1 MRTKKTT
8 AVIVAVVMVLLC
20 VSLCLTGCEDKG
32 YTWLDSVNIVA
43 RLTEEGDL
51 VVSETWHA
59 VITEDEIR
67 NLYRNISVKDADF
80 GVNVEITDF
89 SVSDA
94 NGTSY
99 TELINPSN
107 PSGSNANRGAK
118 NVYYLYDY
126 GNSTVELGCYFERVD
141 YTEKT
146 VTFNYTLRNMARKYN
161 DCVEL
166 YWKIID
172 EDFSLYVKDLSV
184 ELYLPSGAVVTD
196 ETCFW
201 LHTEVDDSDTENQSD
216 RMVFS
221 AEKLST
227 GNYFEIRALTPVSLY
242 SDVVKTRDESVL
254 ESIYQT
260 ELTEYEA
267 YMAEIK
273 KRNDLGIFSIVASCL
288 MAVGGVVFAVFYPK
302 HYKKSKGLYP
312 EYLREIPEEF
322 TVAEAGHFFYYY
334 TGGGKGARNRGKL
347 FSATIVDLAR
357 KGYVNIAPISDGKS
371 YTLAVSDVPEA
382 KKSELKKHE
391 ECLLSLIGR
400 VEKNAGHP
408 FTPDEFTSFAK
419 THYEDVN
426 STLNEFLTASS
437 YMLKNGGH
445 VGAKNAVVFAVIGA
459 ALIALG
465 FVVLMNGE
473 YLNLTGPGLTVFGL
487 LLLLFSPKVP
497 KLTEKGEEKYE
508 LTQGLKRFMLDFTN
522 LKEHELPALI
532 LWEEYMVYATMMGI
546 SEAVLKNLKLKYP
559 ELTSEENTGYGGYYY
574 GRRNFIF
581 TYYMLSGR
589 ASYDL
594 GRSLDNC
601 FTNVSATAKAIQ
613 ASKSQ
618 NGSGKGGSFGGGF
631 GHGGGGFGGGGGGFG
646 GGGGGAR

>member
-1 MRTKKTT
+1 MNVKKTT
-8 AVIVAVVMVLLC
+8 ATVVAVVIVLICLT
-20 VSLCLTGCEDKG
+20 VCLTGCEDKG
-32 YTWLDSVNIVA
+32 YTWLDSVKIVA
-43 RLTEEGDL
+43 RLTESGDL
-51 VVSETWHA
+51 VVSETWNA
-59 VITEDEIR
+59 VITEDEVR
-67 NLYRNISVKDADF
+67 NLYRNIDVRDPEFDVK
-80 GVNVEITDF
+80 VEIAD
-89 SVSDA
+89 VGVVD
-94 NGTSY
+94 GDGLSY
-99 TELINPSN
+99 TELRNPSN
-107 PSGSNANRGAK
+107 PSGSNANRGAE
-118 NVYYLYDY
+118 NVYYVYDY
-126 GNSTVELGCYFERVD
+126 GNSTVEIGCYFARVD

-166 YWKIID
+166 YWRIFD

-184 ELYLPSGAVVTD
+184 ELYLPNGEKITD
-196 ETCFW
+196 ETYFW
-201 LHTEVDDSDTENQSD
+201 LHTEVDESNTENQSD

-242 SDVVKTRDESVL
+242 ADVAKTRDTSVV

-260 ELTEYEA
+260 ELAEYEA
-267 YMAEIK
+267 YQAEIK
-273 KRNDLGIFSIVASCL
+273 KRHDLGIFSIVASCL
-288 MAVGGVVFAVFYPK
+288 LVVGGVAFAVFFPRFYR
-302 HYKKSKGLYP
+302 KSKGQYP
-312 EYLREIPEEF
+312 EYVREIPAEF
-322 TVAEAGHFFYYY
+322 TAAEAGHFFYYY

-347 FSATIVDLAR
+347 FSATILDLAR
-357 KGYVNIAPISDGKS
+357 KGYVAIESTSDGKK
-371 YTLAVSDVPEA
+371 YTLAVVDVSDA
-382 KKSELKKHE
+382 KREELRDHE

-400 VEKNAGHP
+400 VEASVGHP
-408 FTPDEFTSFAK
+408 FMPDEFTSYAK

-426 STLNEFLTASS
+426 STLNEFLSDSS
-437 YMLKNGGH
+437 GMLKNGKCID
-445 VGAKNAVVFAVIGA
+445 AKNNPAVFTVAGIVLAVLGLWLFADGVYMNFLGLG
-459 ALIALG
+459 LIA
-465 FVVLMNGE
+465 
-473 YLNLTGPGLTVFGL
+473 FGVIMAI
-487 LLLLFSPKVP
+487 FAPKVP
-497 KLTEKGEEKYE
+497 KLTQKGEEKYE

-559 ELTSEENTGYGGYYY
+559 ELTSEENTSYGGYYY

-601 FTNVSATAKAIQ
+601 FTNVSATAKAIKM
-613 ASKSQ
+613 STDT
-618 NGSGKGGSFGGGF
+618 GSGKGGSFGGGF